1 MATQIPAPQTLIGKC
16 IQGCRGDKITAVL
29 RGYAAEVVVAARI
42 MGPRAAGETL
52 GQEILGR
59 GISPTPIETIVE
71 EVESGQI
78 PMTSE
83 QLLVLIMEDEAGVRF
98 LAANPWVIDVTG
110 KSAPARKRGRKPR
123 IESSAVADT
132 APPTAVLATKAKQ
145 TERAKKASKAKFSQE
160 SKSISASAARR
171 QTEASQEDEEPD
183 WDVLLLETKK
193 HGNSPAP
200 ATRSTPQPP
209 PFISPPFPGVDVSNE
224 QRLEYLAAK
233 RLAIDDYEQSLRGS
247 DWELDPEWNRN
258 GDPVGHVRRVSG
270 REEV

>member
-1 MATQIPAPQTLIGKC
+1 M
-16 IQGCRGDKITAVL
+16 

-42 MGPRAAGETL
+42 MGPRAAGKTL

-59 GISPTPIETIVE
+59 DISPTPIETIVK
-71 EVESGQI
+71 EVESRQT

-83 QLLVLIMEDEAGVRF
+83 QLRTVVMGDEAGARF

-110 KSAPARKRGRKPR
+110 ESAPARKPGRKPR

-132 APPTAVLATKAKQ
+132 ASPTAVLATKAKQ
-145 TERAKKASKAKFSQE
+145 AERAKKATKTNFSQE

-171 QTEASQEDEEPD
+171 QPETSREDEEPN
-183 WDVLLLETKK
+183 WDLLLLETKK

-200 ATRSTPQPP
+200 ATRTTQRPP

-233 RLAIDDYEQSLRGS
+233 KLAIDDYEQSLRGS
-247 DWELDPEWNRN
+247 EWELDPEWNRK